1 MNTQNKPNNTALAL
15 RLRLA
20 NSRIYNMNEVTDKT
34 LEKPIKTAKKASS
47 EASTKTPPTNQHTPM
62 MQQFLRIKAEH
73 ADILLF
79 YRMGDFYELF
89 FDDARKASQLL
100 DITLTARGKANGD
113 PIPMCGI
120 PYHAADNYLARLIKA
135 GESVAICEQVGDPA
149 TSKGPVDR
157 QVMRIVTPGTV
168 TDENLLEERRDN
180 FLMSI
185 ASFGDQIGIS
195 VLDVGSGRFFVQ
207 ELTSH
212 EQLHTELERI
222 KPAEILI
229 SEDDTLYN
237 QLTSFKGLRRQPPW
251 YFEYDTCQRL
261 LTEQFGTK
269 DLSGFGCDG
278 MTQAILAA
286 GCLMQYIND
295 TQRTSLP
302 HIQGLRVERSEDAV
316 LLDAASRRNLE
327 LEVNLSGGHENT
339 LASVIDKTSTAMG
352 SRCLRR
358 WINRPLR
365 DQLQLKM
372 RHNAVAALLNNR
384 EYLEIQAL
392 LKHIGDIERIISRV
406 AIKSARPRDL
416 FTLGNSLAQLADIQA
431 HLRPLSSE
439 LIQSLS
445 STISEHPQ
453 TVDLLKSAIKD
464 NPPVVIRDGGVIAEG
479 YDSELDELRNLSKN
493 ADQFLVDLEV
503 REKERT
509 GINTLKVSY
518 NRVHGFYIEI
528 SRAQSDK
535 APEDYIRRQTLK
547 SSERFITPE
556 LKAFEDKVLSAK
568 ERALSREKF
577 LYEELL
583 DKLLVNLN
591 ALQLCAEGL
600 SELDTLSCFAER
612 ADTLNYCQPEFH
624 NRSAINITAGRHP
637 VVEQVTDNSFIPN
650 DSKLND
656 QQRMLIITGPNMGG
670 KSTYMR
676 QTALIVLMAHIGC
689 YVPAEK
695 AVIGSIDRIFTRIG
709 ATDDLAFG
717 RSTFMVEMTEAA
729 NILNNATDKSLV
741 LMDEIGRGTS
751 TFDGLSLAWA
761 CAEDLALNSR
771 PFTLFATHYFEL
783 TSMAEE
789 IKSVINVHLD
799 AVEHG
804 ENIVFMHTVKNGPAN
819 QSYGLQ
825 VAKLAGVPSC
835 VIKSAK
841 KKLQILERQS
851 ANSHEVFV
859 EETTGQ
865 LELFNNNPH
874 PIVEQLQEIQVDD
887 LNPRQALELLYELAE
902 KSHKH

>member
-1 MNTQNKPNNTALAL
+1 MTET
-15 RLRLA
+15 
-20 NSRIYNMNEVTDKT
+20 TDTT
-34 LEKPIKTAKKASS
+34 LEKPINTSKKADPAVIKKNVATS
-47 EASTKTPPTNQHTPM
+47 QHTPM

-73 ADILLF
+73 PDIILF
-79 YRMGDFYELF
+79 YRMGDFYEMF
-89 FDDARKASQLL
+89 FDDARRASELL
-100 DITLTARGKANGD
+100 GITLTARGKTDGN

-120 PYHAADNYLARLIKA
+120 PYHSADNYLAKLIRA
-135 GESVAICEQVGDPA
+135 GESVALCEQVGDPA
-149 TSKGPVDR
+149 TSKGPVER
-157 QVMRIVTPGTV
+157 KVVRIVTPGTV

-180 FLMSI
+180 FLMAI
-185 ASFGDQIGIS
+185 ASFGEQIGIA

-207 ELTSH
+207 ELSNT

-222 KPAEILI
+222 KPAEILV
-229 SEDDTLYN
+229 SEDDENYYL
-237 QLTSFKGLRRQPPW
+237 LSSTSGVRRQPPW
-251 YFEYDTCQRL
+251 YFEIETCHRL
-261 LTEQFGTK
+261 LTEQFKTK
-269 DLSGFGCDG
+269 DLAGFGCEE

-286 GCLMQYIND
+286 GCLMQYVMD
-295 TQRTSLP
+295 TQRTALP
-302 HIQGLRVERSEDAV
+302 HIQSLRVERSEDSV

-327 LEVNLSGGHENT
+327 LETNLHGSTENT
-339 LASVIDKTSTAMG
+339 LASVIDKTSTNMG

-365 DQLQLKM
+365 DHDALKQ
-372 RHNAVAALLNNR
+372 RHDA
-384 EYLEIQAL
+384 IQAL
-392 LKHIGDIERIISRV
+392 LKNRDYEESQTLLKPIGDIERILSRV

-416 FTLGNSLAQLADIQA
+416 YTLGMSLAQIPLLQNLLKQLSAKRIADLAKQ
-431 HLRPLSSE
+431 
-439 LIQSLS
+439 
-445 STISEHPQ
+445 ISEHPD
-453 TVDLLKSAIKD
+453 TVKLLQSAIKE
-464 NPPVVIRDGGVIAEG
+464 NPPVVLRDGGVIAEG
-479 YDSELDELRNLSKN
+479 YDDELDELRNLSKN
-493 ADQFLVDLEV
+493 ADQFLIDLEA
-503 REKERT
+503 REKART
-509 GINTLKVSY
+509 GISTLKVSY

-535 APEDYIRRQTLK
+535 APVDYIRRQTLK

-556 LKAFEDKVLSAK
+556 LKEFEDKVLSAK
-568 ERALSREKF
+568 EKALSREKL
-577 LYEELL
+577 LYDNLL
-583 DKLLVNLN
+583 DKLLISLVP
-591 ALQLCAEGL
+591 LQQSAEGI

-612 ADTLNYCQPEFH
+612 ADALNYCCPEFQT
-624 NRSAINITAGRHP
+624 RPGINIIAGRHP
-637 VVEQVTDNSFIPN
+637 VVEQVTQDNFIPN
-650 DSKLND
+650 NSKLND

-689 YVPAEK
+689 YVPADK
-695 AVIGSIDRIFTRIG
+695 AMIGPVDRIFTRIG
-709 ATDDLAFG
+709 ASDDLASG

-761 CAEDLALNSR
+761 CAENLAVESR

-783 TSMAEE
+783 TSMVDE
-789 IKSVINVHLD
+789 IKSVKNIHLD

-804 ENIVFMHTVKNGPAN
+804 DSIVFMHAVKDGPAN

-825 VAKLAGVPSC
+825 VAKLAGVPNS

-851 ANSHEVFV
+851 ASAHEVFV

-865 LELFNNNPH
+865 LQLFNNNPH
-874 PIVEQLQEIQVDD
+874 PIVEQLQEIDVND
-887 LNPRQALELLYELAE
+887 LNPRQALELLFELAE